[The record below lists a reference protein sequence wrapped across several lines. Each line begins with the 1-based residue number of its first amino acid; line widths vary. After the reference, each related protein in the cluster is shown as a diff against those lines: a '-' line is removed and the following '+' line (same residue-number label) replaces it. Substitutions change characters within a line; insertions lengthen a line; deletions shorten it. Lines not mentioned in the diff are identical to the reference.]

1 MEGVLLQAT
10 IYLAAAVIAVP
21 VAARLGFGSVLGYLA
36 AGVIIGPVLGL
47 VGGETEDLQHFA
59 EFGVALMLFLIG
71 LEVEPRALWAMRSR
85 LVGLGGLQIAL
96 TSALVAAGAALL
108 GLGWRASVATGFI
121 LAMSSTAIV
130 MQTLTERR
138 LLRTGGGRS
147 AFAVLLAQDIVVI
160 PILALMPLLASP
172 DLSMGALGEGEQVIL
187 DRTLP
192 GWVVTLSTLGL
203 AAAVFVVGVYLTRPL
218 FHFIHRARLGEMYT
232 AFALLIVIGTAL
244 LMELV
249 GLSPALGTFMA
260 GVVLAN
266 SEFRHELE
274 ADIAPFKGLLLGLFF
289 ITVGAGADL
298 GLMASMPLTILSLA
312 AGIMALKAAIL
323 LALGRVFGLR
333 LGDLRLFTL
342 SLAQAG
348 EFGFVLLSFSL
359 AQGVLQQQTAQTLLA
374 AITVTMMLAPL
385 GFIANA
391 WLARRAR
398 RGRGDRTAEADAVE
412 PVGPVIIAGVG
423 RFGQTVNRLVQS
435 VGLEAVVLDNDIRM
449 VQLMRRFG
457 YRAFFGDPT
466 RPDLLQAAG
475 LDDAR
480 ILVVSLDGADKVTA
494 LVAHARRQRPDLY
507 IIARA
512 YDRAHVFRLYTAGA
526 DKIVREV
533 FDSSVRA
540 GRYVLER
547 SGFTNYESAEAA
559 RTFYHLDRE
568 GLRALAELWDP
579 DIPISRNDAY
589 IARARELESDLET
602 EMLELRERSERSDA

>member
-36 AGVIIGPVLGL
+36 AGILIGPVLGL

-59 EFGVALMLFLIG
+59 EFGIALMLFLIG

-96 TSALVAAGAALL
+96 TAALIAAGAAAL
-108 GLGWRASVATGFI
+108 GLGWRAAVAIGFI

-160 PILALMPLLASP
+160 PLLALMPLLASP
-172 DLSMGALGEGEQVIL
+172 DLSMGALGEGDRVIL
-187 DRTLP
+187 NRTLP

-232 AFALLIVIGTAL
+232 AFALLIVVGTAL

-274 ADIAPFKGLLLGLFF
+274 ADIEPFKGLLLGLFF

-298 GLMASMPLTILSLA
+298 GVIAGAPVTILSLA
-312 AGIMALKAAIL
+312 LGIVALKAAIL

-333 LGDLRLFTL
+333 RGDLRLFTL
-342 SLAQAG
+342 GLAQAG
-348 EFGFVLLSFSL
+348 EFGFILLAFSL
-359 AQGVLQQQTAQTLLA
+359 TQGVLERGLAQTLLA

-385 GFIANA
+385 GFIVNA
-391 WLARRAR
+391 WMARRAR
-398 RGRGDRTAEADAVE
+398 LARGKGSAEPDEVE
-412 PVGPVIIAGVG
+412 AVGPVIIAGVG

-435 VGLEAVVLDNDIRM
+435 AGVQTVVLDDNMRM
-449 VQLMRRFG
+449 VEKMRRFV
-457 YRAFFGDPT
+457 YSAF
-466 RPDLLQAAG
+466 
-475 LDDAR
+475 
-480 ILVVSLDGADKVTA
+480 
-494 LVAHARRQRPDLY
+494 
-507 IIARA
+507 
-512 YDRAHVFRLYTAGA
+512 
-526 DKIVREV
+526 
-533 FDSSVRA
+533 
-540 GRYVLER
+540 
-547 SGFTNYESAEAA
+547 
-559 RTFYHLDRE
+559 
-568 GLRALAELWDP
+568 
-579 DIPISRNDAY
+579 
-589 IARARELESDLET
+589 
-602 EMLELRERSERSDA
+602 